1 MSAITMFTVKFAV
14 AKPGTSRIPFAVLPN
29 FILTGESTV
38 KRRTMPVA
46 AALAA
51 TAALLLTACGGG
63 DDSAKDKN
71 DKITGAGTEASGSPS
86 PSPSASVDKN
96 APTFAFPSDI
106 TVTVDRQSTGD
117 DTKDAILRDV
127 AYSTQANI
135 EAFGKGDGK
144 TTNMSRYFGG
154 AAFTYWSQ
162 RVATLKKQGLTLT
175 GHYRYYDFE
184 VTDVANGKTA
194 AARYCEDQSTAY
206 GKEIKTNKVLRTK
219 PSNKDFVLYTL
230 QAARDSAGDWQVT
243 QQNWKKGDAAC
254 VQG

>member
-1 MSAITMFTVKFAV
+1 M
-14 AKPGTSRIPFAVLPN
+14 
-29 FILTGESTV
+29 
-38 KRRTMPVA
+38 KRRTVPA
-46 AALAA
+46 AIALA
-51 TAALLLTACGGG
+51 TIAALLLTACG
-63 DDSAKDKN
+63 DDSSKGNNAKV
-71 DKITGAGTEASGSPS
+71 AGTGTEESVS
-86 PSPSASVDKN
+86 PSPSASADKY

-117 DTKDAILRDV
+117 ATKDAILRDV

-144 TTNMSRYFGG
+144 TANMSRYFGG

-175 GHYRYYDFE
+175 GHYRYYNFE

-194 AARYCEDQSTAY
+194 AARYCEDQNKAY
-206 GKEIKTNKVLRTK
+206 GKKIKSNKALLTK
-219 PSNKDFVLYTL
+219 PSDKGFVLYTL

-243 QQNWKKGDAAC
+243 QQNWKEGDAAC
-254 VQG
+254 VRG

>member
-1 MSAITMFTVKFAV
+1 MFAV
-14 AKPGTSRIPFAVLPN
+14 AKPGTSQIPFAVLPN

-38 KRRTMPVA
+38 KRRTLPVA

-63 DDSAKDKN
+63 DDGSKGN
-71 DKITGAGTEASGSPS
+71 DKIAGAGTEGSSS
-86 PSPSASVDKN
+86 PSPSASASTDKN

-106 TVTVDRQSTGD
+106 TVTVDRQPTGD
-117 DTKDAILRDV
+117 DTKDTILRDV

-135 EAFGKGDGK
+135 EAFGRGDGK

-194 AARYCEDQSTAY
+194 AARYCEDQSKAY

>member
-1 MSAITMFTVKFAV
+1 MLTTRRKAAG
-14 AKPGTSRIPFAVLPN
+14 AGVL
-29 FILTGESTV
+29 
-38 KRRTMPVA
+38 
-46 AALAA
+46 AALVI
-51 TAALLLTACGGG
+51 TVTGCSSDSG
-63 DDSAKDKN
+63 DSSAN
-71 DKITGAGTEASGSPS
+71 DKIKGADSSKSASA
-86 PSPSASVDKN
+86 SPSASASADKN
-96 APTFAFPSDI
+96 APSFDFPSDI
-106 TVTVDRQSTGD
+106 TVAVDRESTGNG
-117 DTKDAILRDV
+117 TKDAILRDV

-144 TTNMSRYFGG
+144 TANMSRYFGG

-162 RVATLKKQGLTLT
+162 RVATLKKDGLTLT

-194 AARYCEDQSTAY
+194 AARYCEDQSKAY

-219 PSNKDFVLYTL
+219 ASDKDFVLYTL

>member
-1 MSAITMFTVKFAV
+1 MT
-14 AKPGTSRIPFAVLPN
+14 
-29 FILTGESTV
+29 
-38 KRRTMPVA
+38 RRTLPVA

-63 DDSAKDKN
+63 DDSSKDN
-71 DKITGAGTEASGSPS
+71 DKITGAGTGGSDS
-86 PSPSASVDKN
+86 PSPSASASAADKN
-96 APTFAFPSDI
+96 TPSFAFPSDI

-117 DTKDAILRDV
+117 ATKDAILRDV
-127 AYSTQANI
+127 AYAAQANI

-144 TTNMSRYFGG
+144 TANMSRFFGG

-184 VTDVANGKTA
+184 VTDIANGKTA
-194 AARYCEDQSTAY
+194 AARYCEDQSKAY
-206 GKEIKTNKVLRTK
+206 GKEVKTNKVLRTK

-243 QQNWKKGDAAC
+243 QQNWKKGDSAC

>member
-1 MSAITMFTVKFAV
+1 MA
-14 AKPGTSRIPFAVLPN
+14 GL
-29 FILTGESTV
+29 L
-38 KRRTMPVA
+38 
-46 AALAA
+46 AALAVSV
-51 TAALLLTACGGG
+51 TGCSS
-63 DDSAKDKN
+63 DSGNSSAN
-71 DKITGAGTEASGSPS
+71 DKIKGADSSESASA
-86 PSPSASVDKN
+86 SPSASASADKN
-96 APTFAFPSDI
+96 APSFAFPSDI
-106 TVTVDRQSTGD
+106 TVTVDRKATGD
-117 DTKDAILRDV
+117 ATKDAILRDV

-144 TTNMSRYFGG
+144 TTNLSRYFGG

-162 RVATLKKQGLTLT
+162 RVATLKKDGLTLT

-184 VTDVANGKTA
+184 VTDVADGKTA
-194 AARYCEDQSTAY
+194 AARYCEDQSKAY

-219 PSNKDFVLYTL
+219 ASDKDFVLYTL